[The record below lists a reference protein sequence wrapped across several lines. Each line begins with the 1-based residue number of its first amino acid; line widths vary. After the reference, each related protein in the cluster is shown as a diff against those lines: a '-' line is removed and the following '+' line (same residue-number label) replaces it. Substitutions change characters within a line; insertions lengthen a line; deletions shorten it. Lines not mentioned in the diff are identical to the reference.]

1 MTLELRE
8 LNGGDLEHLLTIFAK
23 LDIIDE
29 LTDIFER
36 PENLS
41 REEADVE
48 KTGISIFAK
57 LAKKA
62 IANIKP
68 IKKELDELLADLSGL
83 TVEEIND
90 VRLLDYLNGV
100 KAIFEDGQIT
110 DFFGSMLSQNIT
122 QTGITN
128 LKIYFSED
136 IAIHKPYL

>member
-110 DFFGSMLSQNIT
+110 DFFGSMLS
-122 QTGITN
+122 
-128 LKIYFSED
+128 
-136 IAIHKPYL
+136 